1 MGVILFQEPS
11 LNNPDLVA
19 CWPGIGNIG
28 LIAVDHLKRQIQAE
42 ELGEIEPSDFFYP
55 SKVTIRESLIENL
68 EFPTSKFYVKNLANK
83 DLLIFIAEE
92 QPATRDRVYAEGT
105 KAYQMANLVLDI
117 AQRFG
122 CRRVYTSGAAV
133 ALTHYSLTPRV
144 WAVASNQNLLKE
156 MKNYPN
162 VIRMGDAVSQ
172 GDRSSITGLN
182 GLLSGL
188 AYKRGFEAICLMGEI
203 PDYLSGAP
211 FPYPRA
217 SKSILEVLSDI
228 LGIVSDYSALDDMAT
243 QVDGVID
250 DLYDKLPSEIKDR
263 IEQRKSILESQ
274 TAAITEDDEKWLK
287 EHIDELFKHEGNQN
301 EPPL

>member
-133 ALTHYSLTPRV
+133 ALTHHSLTPRV